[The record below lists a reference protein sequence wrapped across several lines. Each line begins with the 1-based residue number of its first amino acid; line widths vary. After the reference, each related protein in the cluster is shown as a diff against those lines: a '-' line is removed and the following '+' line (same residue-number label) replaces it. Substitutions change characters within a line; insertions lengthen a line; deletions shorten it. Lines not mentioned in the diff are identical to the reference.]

1 LRDRYRRRLR
11 ASLWGA
17 VAVGIAVSLSPKVGA
32 PLVPAAQPA
41 APAEAGRA
49 ALAAPDQ
56 AAASAALIQ
65 AAASRPG
72 GPANSRKVTA
82 ADIAAVL
89 GPGGKNLTGRHGNA
103 VTQARTVIQYLG
115 QTEASAAQEAGVFL
129 PSRTY
134 SAGGQAGPAG
144 RPGRNGHAAGT
155 TGGAAVP
162 VAKRTRLAGLTS
174 GPRVGRLRDLRPAD
188 LFVVAPRML
197 PVSALDAIRRLPG
210 VTAAEALDAARL
222 KVNGGDVA
230 VLGVSP
236 AAFREFAAKPTA
248 RATGLWQNVAD
259 GAIAVSYLMGKQ
271 EKLPLGGTVK
281 VTGGHTEKLVVGG
294 YGTVGISGVDAV
306 VSESVARSLGMPSGN
321 AIVISAPKA
330 RLTDLMRKVKA
341 VIPADASVA
350 PLVTQAPERG
360 LPATAGYAGAIGV
373 TSSGGPGLTVA
384 QTETFLTAALSRVG
398 HRYVWGGNGPEVFD
412 CSGLVQWSMRQAGI
426 VMPRVA
432 VNQAQAGPR
441 VPLADLEPGDL
452 LFYHTDPTAPT
463 YISHVAIYLGHG
475 LMLQAPEPGMDVQIV
490 PAIFGSGFAG
500 AVRVYPGIA
509 AAVAAVTG

>member
-1 LRDRYRRRLR
+1 MGDRNRRLR

-17 VAVGIAVSLSPKVGA
+17 VAVGIAVSLSPKVS
-32 PLVPAAQPA
+32 VPFGPPAHPA
-41 APAEAGRA
+41 APAA
-49 ALAAPDQ
+49 ADRVSAAAPDQ

-65 AAASRPG
+65 AASRPSKPG
-72 GPANSRKVTA
+72 TSHKVTA

-89 GPGGKNLTGRHGNA
+89 GPGGKNLTGRHGDA
-103 VTQARTVIQYLG
+103 VTQARTVIRYLG
-115 QTEASAAQEAGVFL
+115 QTEASAAQEAGIFL
-129 PSRTY
+129 PSNSNAAPGRATRV
-134 SAGGQAGPAG
+134 G
-144 RPGRNGHAAGT
+144 RPGRT
-155 TGGAAVP
+155 SP
-162 VAKRTRLAGLTS
+162 AGLS
-174 GPRVGRLRDLRPAD
+174 AGPRVGRLRALRPAD
-188 LFVVAPRML
+188 LLVVAPKAL
-197 PVSALDAIRRLPG
+197 PGSALDAIRRLRG
-210 VTAAEALDAARL
+210 VTAAEVLDAARL
-222 KVNGGDVA
+222 KVNGADVA

-281 VTGGHTEKLVVGG
+281 VTGRHTAKLVVGG
-294 YGTVGISGVDAV
+294 HGTVGISGVDAV
-306 VSESVARSLGMPSGN
+306 VSDSVARSLGMPAGN
-321 AIVISAPKA
+321 AVVISAPDA
-330 RLTDLMRKVKA
+330 RLTVLMHKVKA
-341 VIPADASVA
+341 LIPADASVA
-350 PLVTQAPERG
+350 PLVAQAPERG

-373 TSSGGPGLTVA
+373 TASGGSGLTVA
-384 QTETFLTAALSRVG
+384 QTETFLTAAISEVG
-398 HRYVWGGNGPEVFD
+398 KRYVWGGNGPNVFD

-441 VPLADLEPGDL
+441 VPLAGLAPGDL